1 VTDVTPDILAE
12 RLAGLAALVDRR
24 FIESDRAVTAALAAA
39 EKATDK
45 AFLAAAEAV
54 NKAEQAQLRV
64 NATQNEFRGTLA
76 DQNATTERTM
86 MPRAE
91 TELLMREMNA
101 KMDDLRRSRDAATGR
116 QSGVAVSASVLVAIV
131 GVAATIVTVAVVLV
145 GVLK

>member
-1 VTDVTPDILAE
+1 MTDLTLEVLAE
-12 RLAGLAALVDRR
+12 RIAGFAELFDRR
-24 FIESDRAVTAALAAA
+24 FIEADRAVTAALAAA

-91 TELLMREMNA
+91 TELLIRELNSKVDSMRGTRA
-101 KMDDLRRSRDAATGR
+101 QGVGLSADVAARLISLLIGA
-116 QSGVAVSASVLVAIV
+116 VAVIASVYL
-131 GVAATIVTVAVVLV
+131 ATH
-145 GVLK
+145 